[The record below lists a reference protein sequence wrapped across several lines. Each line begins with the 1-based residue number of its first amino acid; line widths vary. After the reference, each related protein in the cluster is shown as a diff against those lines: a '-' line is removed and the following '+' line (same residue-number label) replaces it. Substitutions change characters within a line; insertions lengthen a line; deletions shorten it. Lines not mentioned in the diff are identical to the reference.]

1 MLFKRKSLIGCVV
14 LAASF
19 LLGCASTASLYP
31 VKSNGKY
38 GYIAKSGK
46 LAINPQFDDAGKFS
60 QGLAPVKIGN
70 SWGYVDTAG
79 KLWLTDGKTLQIF
92 TPAAG
97 WRTVAGISGIRFLT
111 SDTATVWIASGN
123 ELTSVSVRV

>member
-1 MLFKRKSLIGCVV
+1 MLSDTDLRRLDSYSAYATTIIP
-14 LAASF
+14 
-19 LLGCASTASLYP
+19 TP
-31 VKSNGKY
+31 
-38 GYIAKSGK
+38 
-46 LAINPQFDDAGKFS
+46 S
-60 QGLAPVKIGN
+60 QVSSPTELT
-70 SWGYVDTAG
+70 VDTAG